1 MISRNSSRFVFFFR
15 LLYSISLKLSC
26 FIPSAPF
33 PLFYHIFYHFGGLNQ
48 RFLNN
53 ADLEK
58 YLAGD
63 KEIGVHSV
71 RRTVEHAAYLM
82 GKSVKF
88 VQQGLQQIVLPIGA
102 AVELGHYV
110 WDYYI
115 SPKLFSDYTG
125 IVLNQND

>member
-1 MISRNSSRFVFFFR
+1 MSGTITVKQAAER
-15 LLYSISLKLSC
+15 LGKSEN
-26 FIPSAPF
+26 FIR
-33 PLFYHIFYHFGGLNQ
+33 IGLRRGILPNGYAFTG
-48 RFLNN
+48 RGKRWNDYVN
-53 ADLEK
+53 KADLEK

-88 VQQGLQQIVLPIGA
+88 VQQGLQQKVLLIGA